1 MNSGMV
7 RACMLPQQRHAGK
20 TGTIVSL
27 IGREDER
34 HPFFVLSRKKIW
46 KRGRKKK
53 GSFGT
58 PNGHRQGPLVHVE
71 CYQNNRTLERHGQFL
86 WRRLVEEREGQ
97 MDLFIFNPRSG
108 DNFFFLCMPQI
119 NPHSTA
125 KAVARD
131 RGIGS
136 NRGCEGVWKMVE
148 DVQRREQRIP
158 IANLHLW
165 LVGFF

>member
-1 MNSGMV
+1 M
-7 RACMLPQQRHAGK
+7 GK
-20 TGTIVSL
+20 WIYLFL
-27 IGREDER
+27 ILD
-34 HPFFVLSRKKIW
+34 P
-46 KRGRKKK
+46 
-53 GSFGT
+53 
-58 PNGHRQGPLVHVE
+58 
-71 CYQNNRTLERHGQFL
+71 
-86 WRRLVEEREGQ
+86 
-97 MDLFIFNPRSG
+97 

-165 LVGFF
+165 LVVVFFRKQILKGTGGKGLKS